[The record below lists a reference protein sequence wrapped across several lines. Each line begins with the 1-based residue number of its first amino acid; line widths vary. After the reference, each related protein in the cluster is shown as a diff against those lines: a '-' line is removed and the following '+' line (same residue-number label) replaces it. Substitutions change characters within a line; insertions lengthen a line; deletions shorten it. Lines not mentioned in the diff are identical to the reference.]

1 MQIVAFVAISL
12 CVLQF
17 PLREGWAGEPIFP
30 TPNRPVAQIIS
41 AEYSDEKTR
50 DLHQEAER
58 VMDLLGIKP
67 GVRVADLLGHDEPAL
82 SFQEGLPI
90 RWT

>member
-1 MQIVAFVAISL
+1 MRIIAFVAISL

-50 DLHQEAER
+50 DLHHEAER
-58 VMDLLGIKP
+58 VMDHQHALGRTRPSMQLISKP
-67 GVRVADLLGHDEPAL
+67 
-82 SFQEGLPI
+82 I
-90 RWT
+90 T